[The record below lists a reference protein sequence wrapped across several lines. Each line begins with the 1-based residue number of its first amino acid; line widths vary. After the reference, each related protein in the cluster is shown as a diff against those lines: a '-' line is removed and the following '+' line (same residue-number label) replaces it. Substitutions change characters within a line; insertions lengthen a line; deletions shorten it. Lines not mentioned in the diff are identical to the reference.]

1 MCTPHSFS
9 GEPQA
14 SSPLNA
20 NSNQEPKMLT
30 RFLLV
35 AIVTLMGLAP
45 VRAEDKPLYPR
56 TRDVI
61 YGKKFGMALTF
72 DVFQPKENRNGA
84 AVIAVI
90 SGGYFSRPESINP
103 TLFTE
108 VLKRGYTVFAVL
120 HGSQPKYTIP
130 EIVTDMNRAVRFIRY
145 HAKDYQV
152 DPDRFGV
159 SGGSAGGHLSLMLG
173 TAADKGDPMASD
185 PLDRVSSGV
194 QAVACFFPPTDFSN
208 FGEMGQYHYGDRVG
222 LPFRAAFDYHEFDK
236 ATGRYLRIT
245 DEKKMQEISRQ
256 ISPALRVTHDSA
268 PTLIIHGDKDRL
280 VPIQQSHLIMAKF
293 KEAGVPAKLI
303 VKEGADHGW
312 LGMDKDVTNF
322 ADWFDT
328 YLAKE
333 KPNSKLQADK

>member
-1 MCTPHSFS
+1 
-9 GEPQA
+9 
-14 SSPLNA
+14 
-20 NSNQEPKMLT
+20 
-30 RFLLV
+30 
-35 AIVTLMGLAP
+35 
-45 VRAEDKPLYPR
+45 
-56 TRDVI
+56 
-61 YGKKFGMALTF
+61 
-72 DVFQPKENRNGA
+72 
-84 AVIAVI
+84 
-90 SGGYFSRPESINP
+90 
-103 TLFTE
+103 
-108 VLKRGYTVFAVL
+108 
-120 HGSQPKYTIP
+120 
-130 EIVTDMNRAVRFIRY
+130 
-145 HAKDYQV
+145 
-152 DPDRFGV
+152 
-159 SGGSAGGHLSLMLG
+159 
-173 TAADKGDPMASD
+173 
-185 PLDRVSSGV
+185 V